1 MGSAGWASPPLH
13 GRGGVFGA
21 GPLDR
26 GLFSQG
32 AGSTNPPCKR
42 CIFWPMDYLLLL
54 PGTALVIYI
63 YVRDKGRFKRKNGY
77 W

>member
-1 MGSAGWASPPLH
+1 
-13 GRGGVFGA
+13 
-21 GPLDR
+21 
-26 GLFSQG
+26 
-32 AGSTNPPCKR
+32 
-42 CIFWPMDYLLLL
+42 MDYLLLL